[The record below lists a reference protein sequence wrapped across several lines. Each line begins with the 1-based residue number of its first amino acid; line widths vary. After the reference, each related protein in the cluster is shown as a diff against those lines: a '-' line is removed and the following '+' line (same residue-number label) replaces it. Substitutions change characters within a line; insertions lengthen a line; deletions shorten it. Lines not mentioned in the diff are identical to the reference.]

1 MPTEPW
7 LIGIVIFQPL
17 NGATLARSAGKTDFF
32 GCSYVAFCHEDLGT
46 DRGLPSRQSSHEK
59 EQRETSEMAEE
70 SDADSDW
77 QVCELPG

>member
-1 MPTEPW
+1 MPTDTW

-17 NGATLARSAGKTDFF
+17 NGATLEGSCKTILFD
-32 GCSYVAFCHEDLGT
+32 CSYIAFCQEDMGT

-59 EQRETSEMAEE
+59 EQRETQEMAGE

-77 QVCELPG
+77 QVCELPD